1 MNFKPILDMRATSM
15 SKAFFLNALI
25 LAIVAAGSIELRN
38 VIEIRVE
45 TKKLSRLRKVVLT
58 TIGSFIMGMLTYILI
73 RFIFG
78 YGEGLIGR
86 PPFSKTLL

>member
-1 MNFKPILDMRATSM
+1 MNFKPILEMRATTM

-25 LAIVAAGSIELRN
+25 LAIVAAASIELRRL
-38 VIEIRVE
+38 IEIRAE
-45 TKKLSRLRKVVLT
+45 TKGLSRFRKMLLT
-58 TIGSFIMGMLTYILI
+58 TLGSFIIGMITYII
-73 RFIFG
+73 TRFIFG